1 MEMIFDQ
8 TEKSIL
14 IKEWK
19 ITEPEIIEAIS
30 DYSENDKLIEDYLT
44 RCLRLGA
51 IALKGVNVS
60 EKVDFVQKRFNS
72 LKTDFGNVLTSYK
85 EEISENLEKQYKE
98 FFDVL
103 EGENGV
109 KNCMATHFGEK
120 GTLIEIIDKFFG
132 EKGQFL
138 KLFSLE
144 LPNSPFNLIKNEFI
158 QKVNELSL
166 RMENYF
172 AGKEAE
178 QKIKEKTT
186 LKGFDYEDQLEMILN
201 EISEQ
206 FNDIVEP
213 VQTIGT
219 QTRGKKGD
227 FIIEISNNSDSKK
240 LRLAIEAKSG
250 KMSITGKTG
259 ILNILD
265 NSLKERNA
273 DYAIAAFRDI
283 NLLPQTYQKSNGML
297 REYGNNKIICV
308 ANEGEW
314 FPLKIAYKLARSRIL
329 MLKEK
334 GNDVDSESVKT
345 KIDSVINSLNTF
357 TSIQRNLSELVK
369 NIESIKNNIKACKIS
384 ITLDLKDIQAE
395 LFVS

>member
-1 MEMIFDQ
+1 MELIFDQ
-8 TEKSIL
+8 TAKSLL

-19 ITEPEIIEAIS
+19 VKEPEVIEAIS
-30 DYSENDKLIEDYLT
+30 DFYEDDKLIKDYLK

-51 IALKGVNVS
+51 IALKGVNIS
-60 EKVDFVQKRFNS
+60 ERVDFVQKRFNS
-72 LKTDFGNVLTSYK
+72 LKTDFGNVLTTYK

-109 KNCMATHFGEK
+109 KSCLDTHFGEK
-120 GTLIEIIDKFFG
+120 GTLLDLIDKFFG
-132 EKGQFL
+132 EKGKFL
-138 KLFSLE
+138 ELFSLE

-158 QKVNELSL
+158 QKVNDLSL
-166 RMENYF
+166 RLENHF

-178 QKIKEKTT
+178 ENIKEKTP
-186 LKGFDYEDQLEMILN
+186 LKGYDYEDQLEIILN
-201 EISEQ
+201 EITEQ

-213 VQTIGT
+213 VQTMGT
-219 QTRGKKGD
+219 ETRGKKGD
-227 FIIEISNNSDSKK
+227 FIINISNNSDSKK

-259 ILNILD
+259 ILSILD

-273 DYAIAAFRDI
+273 DYAIAAFKDI

-308 ANEGEW
+308 ANESEW
-314 FPLKIAYKLARSRIL
+314 FPLKIAYKLARSR
-329 MLKEK
+329 MVMHKEK
-334 GNDVDSESVKT
+334 GSEVDSESINT
-345 KIDSVINSLNTF
+345 KIEGVINSLKNF
-357 TSIQRNLSELVK
+357 TSIQSNLTQLVK
-369 NIESIKNNIKACKIS
+369 TIESIKNNIKTCKNS

-395 LFVS
+395 LSVT